1 LTKDS
6 SRSRFECDYLVG
18 DDSCSA
24 IRESDMG
31 ALRAQACRNEVKDA
45 CCYLCSLRRTCDIRC
60 DLPKRQRTMK
70 ERESAQLPTST
81 GTLNES
87 LEMECG
93 NCVHYMRPKCPRG
106 YDHDK
111 ELSRRQ
117 EPCEM
122 FQPAKTI
129 SGKQ

>member
-1 LTKDS
+1 
-6 SRSRFECDYLVG
+6 
-18 DDSCSA
+18 
-24 IRESDMG
+24 MG

-45 CCYLCSLRRTCDIRC
+45 CCYLCGLRRTCDIRC

-70 ERESAQLPTST
+70 KRESAQLPTST
-81 GTLNES
+81 VNLNEG

-111 ELSRRQ
+111 KLWRTQ
-117 EPCEM
+117 EPCEV
-122 FQPAKTI
+122 FQSAKTV
-129 SGKQ
+129 SPKQ